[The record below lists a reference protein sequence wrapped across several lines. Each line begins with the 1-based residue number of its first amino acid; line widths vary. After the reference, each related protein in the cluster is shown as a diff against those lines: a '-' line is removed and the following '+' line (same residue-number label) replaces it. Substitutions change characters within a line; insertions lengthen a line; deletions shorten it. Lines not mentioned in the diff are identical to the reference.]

1 MATSNK
7 LFVSSLWTI
16 LFAIIAVFWL
26 SVYHFSYDFPF
37 YDDFEN
43 IVQFIFN
50 YIQADGL
57 QKKLSLLFEQNFEH
71 RVIFAKLLTLFQYL
85 ITGHLNIKWLI
96 ILGNL
101 SLPGVLFLFY
111 QYVLKK
117 QLSLP
122 GFFALGCLLF
132 QVQHYEDTISWATCS
147 LQHAPCLFFSL
158 CSFYLA
164 LNRKNLYASGALA
177 LLALFTS
184 ANGLSAIGIWLII
197 IYVTSTNRR
206 KIILPALI
214 LSTVTAIHLLT
225 MTIHSGSIREHVSS
239 NIVPKLILLLSFAG
253 QLLDSNVTGHILPS
267 VVLGAIFLLPIAIVL
282 VKLATRR
289 FSDISQLQWFC
300 VSGIT
305 TLLFVA
311 FLIVFARGIDPDFH
325 GYKMDRYKIY
335 AAFFAILALGFYDGY
350 WAAFRFGVMVRT
362 VVTVM
367 SFLFCI
373 GTYYIYYG
381 PIVQYKRAIEAN
393 QFNFLWSKTIYYPL
407 IYNDRK
413 TAEYLAFAQKNNLV
427 NISSNALPTSQAA
440 WELKQDSL
448 PVQKSEDK
456 TTISIFNS
464 EWMPEAGSYD
474 AIYAVAIDSPTRQ
487 PRYLIT
493 IENTYQRAF
502 KRFYT
507 KFERPVAPGFGC
519 TIYKPKMKRGPYDIH
534 LVLSKNGQIVKSYA
548 LSKVAI

>member
-1 MATSNK
+1 MATSHK
-7 LFVSSLWTI
+7 LFVSILWTT
-16 LFAIIAVFWL
+16 LFAIIAIFWL

-43 IVQFIFN
+43 IVQFVFN
-50 YIQADGL
+50 YIQADGF

-71 RVIFAKLLTLFQYL
+71 RVIFAKLLTLSQYL
-85 ITGHLNIKWLI
+85 LIGSLNIKWLI
-96 ILGNL
+96 MLGNL
-101 SLPGVLFLFY
+101 SLLGVLFLLY
-111 QYVLKK
+111 QYLSKK
-117 QLSLP
+117 QLSLLA
-122 GFFALGCLLF
+122 FFASGCLLF

-158 CSFYLA
+158 WSFHLA
-164 LNRKNLYASGALA
+164 LNRKNLYASGSLA

-184 ANGLSAIGIWLII
+184 ANGLSAIVIWLII
-197 IYVTSTNRR
+197 IYVTSPKR
-206 KIILPALI
+206 KEIILPSLI
-214 LSTVTAIHLLT
+214 LVTVTAVHLLT
-225 MTIHSGSIREHVSS
+225 MTIHSGSLREHITS
-239 NIVPKLILLLSFAG
+239 NIGTKLILLLSFAG

-267 VVLGAIFLLPIAIVL
+267 VVLGAIFLLPIGLVL
-282 VKLATRR
+282 MKLATRR

-300 VSGIT
+300 VAGIS

-335 AAFFAILALGFYDGY
+335 AAFFAILAIGFYDGY
-350 WAAFRFGVMVRT
+350 WAAFRLGWIVRT
-362 VVTVM
+362 GVTVVA
-367 SFLFCI
+367 FLFCI
-373 GTYYIYYG
+373 STYYIYYG

-393 QFNFLWSKTIYYPL
+393 QLNFLWSKTIYYPL

-413 TAEYLAFAQKNNLV
+413 TAEYLAFAQNNNLV
-427 NISSNALPTSQAA
+427 NLTSNEFPVSQAA
-440 WELKQDSL
+440 WELKKDSL
-448 PVQKSEDK
+448 PVQKLEDK
-456 TTISIFNS
+456 STISLFNS

-474 AIYAVAIDSPTRQ
+474 ALYAVAIDSPSRQ

-507 KFERPVAPGFGC
+507 KFERPVSPGFHC
-519 TIYKPKMKRGPYDIH
+519 TIYKPKMKKGSYDIH
-534 LVLSKNGQIVKSYA
+534 LVLSKNGRIVKSYE